1 MLCMK
6 LCNNCK
12 VIKPIEEFTIG
23 RAQCKPCRKIKF
35 QNWAKINKNKI
46 QQSNKLKWQKTK
58 HDPIAMLK
66 RKKQYEENRL
76 SMLAQKKEYYRINK
90 QKILSYHKTYE
101 RMKLKTDPLFR
112 LQKNLRRRLNLALK
126 NVFKDDTTMKLI
138 GCNLKDLKIYLENKF
153 QKGMTWDN
161 YGEWHIDHKKPISK
175 FNKNT
180 KLSTVNSLSNLQP
193 LWAKD
198 NLSKGNKFKETA

>member
-1 MLCMK
+1 
-6 LCNNCK
+6 
-12 VIKPIEEFTIG
+12 
-23 RAQCKPCRKIKF
+23 
-35 QNWAKINKNKI
+35 
-46 QQSNKLKWQKTK
+46 
-58 HDPIAMLK
+58 MLK

-161 YGEWHIDHKKPISK
+161 YGEWHIDHIKPISSFDLK
-175 FNKNT
+175 DAKNQ
-180 KLSTVNSLSNLQP
+180 KLAMHYTNLQP

-198 NLSKGNKFKETA
+198 NISKGNKILSD